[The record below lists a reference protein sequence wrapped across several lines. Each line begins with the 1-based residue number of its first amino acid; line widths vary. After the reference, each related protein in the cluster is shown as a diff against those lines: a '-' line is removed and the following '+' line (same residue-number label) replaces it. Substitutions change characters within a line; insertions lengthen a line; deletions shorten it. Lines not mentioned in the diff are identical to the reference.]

1 MLFALDLFR
10 NVIHV
15 CLFFFD
21 IAYFLYDRNYYYY
34 MRHSCFALQA
44 LLILHCLV
52 CIKGSNSIFFTG
64 ALWLLCFVCLLI
76 IGNRDVTHVCIVFLH
91 VTDYVD
97 RISEI

>member
-1 MLFALDLFR
+1 MTYSEMLFMF
-10 NVIHV
+10 VW
-15 CLFFFD
+15 FFFD